1 MSFEVGFARAAGRIV
16 REIVLG
22 GVPYGSSIAD
32 VADAAL
38 DPADAWW
45 QASLRGA
52 RPLSVAARGELRIV
66 DLFSGAGG
74 FALGAAMAAEA
85 LGLLPRLLAAVD
97 LDRTALAVHR
107 RNHGTERT
115 IAADLR
121 DLVHVAVDRGG
132 EAARFAEPPEIVGRD
147 LARLARPDLVIGGP
161 PCEGHSNL
169 NNHSRR
175 DDPRNGLLLAAA
187 AAGVAFGARAL
198 VLENVRHVVRDRRS
212 VLDTALAVLEAAG
225 WRTRTVLLNA
235 AHYGA
240 PQRRERMFLVA
251 FASPADLDVFDGVL
265 EALRRPPLSV
275 EAAIADL
282 LDREGADPF
291 DTAPTPSPENRRRI
305 ELLHVRNLYDL
316 PNQER
321 PFCHRNGTT
330 YTAVYGRLRPAEP
343 APTITTGFGT
353 PGRGR
358 FVHPSRPRLITP
370 HEAARLQTFPD
381 WYAFLDEAGRRPRR
395 AFLEKWIGDA
405 VPPLLGFVVV
415 LAALAALRAP
425 TSATARVREA
435 PLRA

>member
-1 MSFEVGFARAAGRIV
+1 MSFATGFERAAGRIV
-16 REIVLG
+16 REIELG
-22 GVPYGSSIAD
+22 GVAYRSSIED
-32 VADAAL
+32 VADREL
-38 DPADAWW
+38 DPAEAWW

-52 RPLSVAARGELRIV
+52 RPLPPPPRGELRIV

-74 FALGAAMAAEA
+74 FALGAAMAAEG
-85 LGLLPRLLAAVD
+85 LGLLPRFLAAVD
-97 LDRTALAVHR
+97 LDRAALAVHR
-107 RNHGTERT
+107 RNLGTERT

-121 DLVHVAVDRGG
+121 DLLHVAVDRSG
-132 EAARFAEPPEIVGRD
+132 EAACFADRPEIVGRD
-147 LARLARPDLVIGGP
+147 LARLPRPDLVIGGP

-175 DDPRNGLLLAAA
+175 DDPRNGLLLVAA
-187 AAGVAFGARAL
+187 AAGVALGARAL
-198 VLENVRHVVRDRRS
+198 VLENVRHVARDRRS
-212 VLDTALAVLEAAG
+212 VLDTTSAALEAAG

-251 FASPADLDVFDGVL
+251 FASAADLDAFAGVL
-265 EALRRPPLSV
+265 TELRRPPLSV

-282 LDREGADPF
+282 LDRDGVDPF
-291 DTAPTPSPENRRRI
+291 DSAPTPSPENRRRI
-305 ELLHVRNLYDL
+305 AFLHERDLYDL
-316 PNQER
+316 PNEER
-321 PFCHRNGTT
+321 PVCHRNGTT
-330 YTAVYGRLRPAEP
+330 YTAVYGRLRPDEP

-381 WYAFLDEAGRRPRR
+381 WYAFLDEASRRPRR

-415 LAALAALRAP
+415 LAALVAVRAP
-425 TSATARVREA
+425 AVTARVPEA
-435 PLRA
+435 VLRA

>member
-1 MSFEVGFARAAGRIV
+1 MSFESEFERAAGRIV
-16 REIVLG
+16 RRIVLG
-22 GVPYGSSIAD
+22 GRAYGSSIAD
-32 VADAAL
+32 LADAAL

-45 QASLRGA
+45 QAALRGA
-52 RPLSVAARGELRIV
+52 RALPPPLHGELRIV

-85 LGLLPRLLAAVD
+85 VGLLPRFLAAVD
-97 LDRTALAVHR
+97 LDRAALAVHR

-121 DLVHVAVDRGG
+121 DLLHVAVDRSG
-132 EAARFAEPPEIVGRD
+132 ETARFAELPEIVGRD
-147 LARLARPDLVIGGP
+147 LARLPRPDLVIGGP

-225 WRTRTVLLNA
+225 WRTRTLLLNA

-251 FASPADLDVFDGVL
+251 FASAADDEVFDRVL

-291 DTAPTPSPENRRRI
+291 DSAPTPSPENRRRI
-305 ELLHVRNLYDL
+305 ALLHARDLYDL
-316 PNQER
+316 PNEER
-321 PFCHRNGTT
+321 PVCHRNGTT
-330 YTAVYGRLRPAEP
+330 YTAVYGRLRTDEP

-415 LAALAALRAP
+415 LAALVALRAP
-425 TSATARVREA
+425 TSAAARVREA
-435 PLRA
+435 AFRA